1 MSDSVVLT
9 ETRDK
14 VGIIRLN
21 RPKQRNALNGQVMGL
36 VVAAA
41 EAFDADANIG
51 AIIITG
57 DDAAFA
63 AGADIAEM
71 AGATTVDMMTNG
83 RIELWDRLKKVK
95 KPIIAAVSGFCLGG
109 GCELAMSC
117 DMIVAS
123 ETAQFGQPEIN
134 IGVIPGAGG
143 TQRMTR
149 AVGKALAMEI
159 VLNNRWLSAKEAQH
173 YGLVNKVLPV
183 ESYFA
188 AALEL
193 ASQIAARAPLAVRFG
208 KEMVNQA
215 AETFLGDGLAEE
227 RRAFYLLFGT
237 EDQKE
242 GMRAFVEKRK
252 PAWKGK

>member
-71 AGATTVDMMTNG
+71 AGAPPVGLMTQ
-83 RIELWDRLKKVK
+83 
-95 KPIIAAVSGFCLGG
+95 S
-109 GCELAMSC
+109 
-117 DMIVAS
+117 
-123 ETAQFGQPEIN
+123 
-134 IGVIPGAGG
+134 
-143 TQRMTR
+143 
-149 AVGKALAMEI
+149 
-159 VLNNRWLSAKEAQH
+159 
-173 YGLVNKVLPV
+173 
-183 ESYFA
+183 
-188 AALEL
+188 
-193 ASQIAARAPLAVRFG
+193 
-208 KEMVNQA
+208 
-215 AETFLGDGLAEE
+215 
-227 RRAFYLLFGT
+227 
-237 EDQKE
+237 
-242 GMRAFVEKRK
+242 
-252 PAWKGK
+252 PA